1 MRKQLLRLSANG
13 KQLMLGSGREL
24 RPYQFFEPGKV
35 VLVMD
40 TSDSMN
46 ILPWEINPPTP
57 NSLQRT
63 ETIEHGQQ
71 VSVLSEEQ
79 CRGRKT
85 RLDVAKEKA
94 VEFANKAKSQR
105 YLTGVVSF
113 NSSARVACSPSP
125 DADVK
130 ASMELLEAN
139 GTTNL
144 AKGIRLAIKELAGE
158 GQRAMV
164 VLSDGQPDDTEDAA
178 AAAQEAKDAGIRVI
192 AIGIPGAD
200 EALLRRIASHADL
213 AVLSQVES
221 LGLALDNALKMLPAP
236 PSIQRR

>member
-1 MRKQLLRLSANG
+1 MRKELLRLSANG
-13 KQLMLGSGREL
+13 KQLMLGSAREL

-35 VLVMD
+35 VLVID
-40 TSDSMN
+40 TSESMN
-46 ILPWEINPPTP
+46 ILPGEINPPILNGP
-57 NSLQRT
+57 ERI

-71 VSVLSEEQ
+71 VSVFSEEQ

-94 VEFANKAKSQR
+94 VEFASKARSQR
-105 YLTGVVSF
+105 YVTGVVSF
-113 NSSARVACSPSP
+113 NSAARVACSPSP
-125 DADVK
+125 DADVRE
-130 ASMELLEAN
+130 SMELLQAD
-139 GTTNL
+139 GTTNM
-144 AKGIRLAIKELAGE
+144 ARGIRLAIRELAGE
-158 GQRAMV
+158 GKRAMV
-164 VLSDGQPDDTEDAA
+164 VLSDGQPDDTEDAV

>member
-1 MRKQLLRLSANG
+1 MRKQLLRLSTDG
-13 KQLMLGSGREL
+13 KQLMLGSGNEL
-24 RPYQFFEPGKV
+24 RPYQFFEPGRV

-46 ILPWEINPPTP
+46 ILPEDINPPIP
-57 NSLQRT
+57 NRPQRV

-71 VSVLSEEQ
+71 VSVFSEEQ
-79 CRGRKT
+79 CGGCKT

-94 VEFANKAKSQR
+94 VEFADKARSQR
-105 YLTGVVSF
+105 YLTGVVTF
-113 NSSARVACSPSP
+113 NSSAWVACSPSP
-125 DADVK
+125 AADVK
-130 ASMELLEAN
+130 ESMKLLEAD
-139 GTTNL
+139 GTTDM
-144 AKGIRLAIKELAGE
+144 AKGIRLATKELAGE

-164 VLSDGQPDDTEDAA
+164 VLSDGQPDDTEDAV

-200 EALLRRIASHADL
+200 EASLRRIASHADL
-213 AVLSQVES
+213 AVLSRVES

-236 PSIQRR
+236 PCIQRR